1 MGGGEQRA
9 PTRYYRGVRSYL
21 VIGSAIAVIVGARA
35 ARTAAEALHA
45 EEAVE
50 VPYAPTPAT
59 APFIALGYREVGA
72 DLLWVRLT
80 GYFGGDRNTADGIAS
95 LVEAIAA
102 LDPQFERPIEWGARA
117 TTIARYGV
125 DQHAYQRAIGILE
138 TGAQRF
144 PDNWRLPLLAG
155 QIYTQDLVTTDGA
168 QRRAWDDKGVLLVEI
183 AIRKPGAPADAAEWA
198 AMMRTRMGEHQHAV
212 DGLREMLLVSTD
224 QKARDRLVKKL
235 AELDHADAD
244 QLRREY
250 TDAYAKFTDAWQRD
264 RPDSPAT
271 MYVLLGP
278 RHAPGIDMTDLA
290 TGGRDLVVPEV
301 VEPLEPAPE

>member
-1 MGGGEQRA
+1 M
-9 PTRYYRGVRSYL
+9 RSSL
-21 VIGSAIAVIVGARA
+21 VVGSAIALIIGARA
-35 ARTAAEALHA
+35 ARTAAEAVHA
-45 EEAVE
+45 EETIE
-50 VPYAPTPAT
+50 VPYAPSAAT
-59 APFIALGYREVGA
+59 APFLALGYREVAA

-80 GYFGGDRNTADGIAS
+80 GYFGGDRNTAEGIAS
-95 LVEAIAA
+95 LVEAITA
-102 LDPQFERPIEWGARA
+102 LDPQFQRPVEWGARA

-125 DQHAYQRAIGILE
+125 DQHAYLRAIAILE
-138 TGAQRF
+138 AGAKRF
-144 PDNWRLPLLAG
+144 PDDWHLPLLAG
-155 QIYTQDLVTTDGA
+155 QIYTQDLVTTDPA

-224 QKARDRLVKKL
+224 QKARDRLVAKL

-250 TDAYAKFTDAWQRD
+250 NAAYAKFTDAWHRD
-264 RPDSPAT
+264 RPASPAT
-271 MYVLLGP
+271 MYVILGP
-278 RHAPGIDMTDLA
+278 RPAPGIDMTALA

-301 VEPLEPAPE
+301 VEPLEPVPE